1 METARQRQRKRRGGR
16 HVRGQRER
24 SLQEEE
30 EEEKENIF
38 KWGVFWSIFLKVK
51 EHESVYQRGK

>member
-1 METARQRQRKRRGGR
+1 METARQRQEKRRGGR

-24 SLQEEE
+24 NLQEEE
-30 EEEKENIF
+30 EDVF
-38 KWGVFWSIFLKVK
+38 KWGFFWSIFLKVK

>member
-1 METARQRQRKRRGGR
+1 METARQRQEKRRGGR

-30 EEEKENIF
+30 EEEDVF
-38 KWGVFWSIFLKVK
+38 KWGFFWSIFLKVK